1 MTENARGR
9 ESAQILV
16 FSGSLLKREKEGK
29 PNVRICKKS
38 GNFEQSENTA
48 KAGYT
53 KCLPWERRQVFFS
66 KAFKATTKTLKLQQ
80 NSNKTTRT
88 SLQQLKHSRK
98 SSGNF
103 FSQDHRIS
111 LSFPVRF
118 RCHSPRRDWTW
129 KRVCLAVGDGKRRIR
144 RKEKKTKTKSERE
157 NM

>member
-103 FSQDHRIS
+103 FFKIIEF
-111 LSFPVRF
+111 L
-118 RCHSPRRDWTW
+118 
-129 KRVCLAVGDGKRRIR
+129 CLFLCVFDVIARGETGHGKGSVWLWVM
-144 RKEKKTKTKSERE
+144 ESGE
-157 NM
+157 